1 MKINEEETYE
11 ISPLDTG
18 SFMHDVIDTFFQEI
32 DSLEISEEELEKI
45 VEEIINEKLKLEK
58 NYKFTNTAKFII
70 LTNKLKKAIKESIKY
85 IVYQMKNSDFTLAGH
100 ELEFNKK
107 DGNIE
112 IYGKIDRLDIGKN
125 EDGEYIRIIDYKSSG
140 KKVDLN
146 EMMAGTQIQL
156 MTYIDAIAE
165 EQNKQPAGI
174 FYFGLV
180 EQIVNQSQNLS
191 DEEIEKQI
199 KKQFKMNGIILADVK
214 VVKMMDKS
222 LESGYSDIVPV
233 YIDKNGEV
241 SKGNSSAVTKEE
253 FSNLQKT
260 IRKIIKKI
268 ANEILA
274 GKIDIKP
281 MYNKSEKKSSCEYCA
296 YKSICAFNSKIN
308 SYEYLQKKSKELIL
322 EEIKGEN

>member
-1 MKINEEETYE
+1 
-11 ISPLDTG
+11 
-18 SFMHDVIDTFFQEI
+18 MHDVIDTFFEEI
-32 DSLEISEEELEKI
+32 DNLDISEDTIEKI
-45 VEEIINEKLKLEK
+45 VEKIINEKLKLEK
-58 NYKFTNTAKFII
+58 NYKFTNTPKFII
-70 LTNKLKKAIKESIKY
+70 LTKKLKKAIKESIKY

-107 DGNIE
+107 DGNVE

-191 DEEIEKQI
+191 DEEIEAQI

-214 VVKMMDKS
+214 VVKMMDKK
-222 LESGYSDIVPV
+222 LEKGYSDIIPV
-233 YIDKNGEV
+233 YLDKNGEI
-241 SKGNSSAVTKEE
+241 SKGNSSVVTKEE
-253 FSNLQKT
+253 FSLLQKT
-260 IRKIIKKI
+260 IKKTIKKI
-268 ANEILA
+268 SNEILT

-281 MYNKSEKKSSCEYCA
+281 MYNKTEKKSSCEYCA
-296 YKSICAFNSKIN
+296 YKTICAFNPKIN
-308 SYEYLQKKSKELIL
+308 NYEYLQKKSKELIL